1 MLFEQAYVSSLAS
14 NRQVMDM
21 GNLLICA
28 HVLLEGQ
35 WRDLQAKFSTSFL
48 FQTST
53 NPRQSARRDRP
64 CLFVEQDVS
73 PQARGSLNRL
83 AEDD

>member
-1 MLFEQAYVSSLAS
+1 
-14 NRQVMDM
+14 M
-21 GNLLICA
+21 GNLLISA
-28 HVLLEGQ
+28 HVFLQGQ
-35 WRDLQAKFSTSFL
+35 WRGLQAQVGAFFL
-48 FQTST
+48 FQNST